1 MSSRTTL
8 WTGRVLSG
16 IAVLFLIFDGAI
28 KLVPIQPVTDSLRE
42 LGYPATDSFA
52 RFLGIVTLVCTAL
65 YAWPRTALLGA
76 VLLTGLMGGAIAS
89 HLRLGDPLFS
99 HTLFGVW
106 LGLFFWVG
114 LWLRDERV
122 RRVMPV
128 LLSDQPSSDVICSA
142 SCFCCRAWKAAAGRS
157 WRASAGRHSPW
168 PAGSAGPGAAVRAAS
183 ASCRPVMPGMA

>member
-1 MSSRTTL
+1 VVDRHTDQEELAMNSRTAL

-16 IAVLFLIFDGAI
+16 IAVLFLLFDGAI

-52 RFLGIVTLVCTAL
+52 RFLGVITLICTAL

-76 VLLTGLMGGAIAS
+76 VLLTAIMGGAIAS

-99 HTLFGVW
+99 HTLFGVY
-106 LGLFFWVG
+106 LGLLFWVG

-122 RRVMPV
+122 RRIMPA
-128 LLSDQPSSDVICSA
+128 LS
-142 SCFCCRAWKAAAGRS
+142 
-157 WRASAGRHSPW
+157 
-168 PAGSAGPGAAVRAAS
+168 
-183 ASCRPVMPGMA
+183 

>member
-1 MSSRTTL
+1 VVDRHADQEELTMNSRTAL

-42 LGYPATDSFA
+42 LGYPASDSFA
-52 RFLGIVTLVCTAL
+52 RFLGVMTLLCIAL

-76 VLLTGLMGGAIAS
+76 VLLTGIMGGAIAS

-99 HTLFGVW
+99 HTLFGVY
-106 LGLFFWVG
+106 LGLLFWVG

-122 RRVMPV
+122 RRIMPT
-128 LLSDQPSSDVICSA
+128 LS
-142 SCFCCRAWKAAAGRS
+142 
-157 WRASAGRHSPW
+157 
-168 PAGSAGPGAAVRAAS
+168 
-183 ASCRPVMPGMA
+183 

>member
-1 MSSRTTL
+1 MNSRTAL

-42 LGYPATDSFA
+42 LGYPASDSFA
-52 RFLGIVTLVCTAL
+52 RFLGVITLICTAL

-76 VLLTGLMGGAIAS
+76 VLLTAIMGGAIAS

-99 HTLFGVW
+99 HTLFGVY
-106 LGLFFWVG
+106 LGLLFWVG

-122 RRVMPV
+122 RRIMPA
-128 LLSDQPSSDVICSA
+128 L
-142 SCFCCRAWKAAAGRS
+142 G
-157 WRASAGRHSPW
+157 
-168 PAGSAGPGAAVRAAS
+168 
-183 ASCRPVMPGMA
+183 